1 MTETLLRSSRG
12 FTGATAL
19 SVLGPNCS
27 GGHRYVFVADKTDQL
42 GIEHG
47 ALIDRDSP
55 GLHKRLLI
63 VNRHLDF
70 QTAEVRTPEPFGD
83 FCRIGEGR
91 GRSHEQAR
99 TGLKDLAAKHVA
111 LNKLIDAQLAW
122 VS

>member
-1 MTETLLRSSRG
+1 VTETLLRSSRC

-27 GGHRYVFVADKTDQL
+27 GQRYVFVADQTDQL

-55 GLHKRLLI
+55 GLRKRLLI

-91 GRSHEQAR
+91 GRNHEQAR
-99 TGLKDLAAKHVA
+99 SGLKDLAAKHVA
-111 LNKLIDAQLAW
+111 LNKLIDAQLARR
-122 VS
+122 S